1 MTAQEKRKTASEKSR
16 RVALID
22 GDVVVYRAGYAS
34 QKNKHSVIDKEGDV
48 LGVFDTKRD
57 ANDYCE
63 LLAISGIV
71 VPRIETE
78 IFPMGHDEAEMIVDT
93 MISNI
98 ISGSESTE
106 YHIFLSGTENFRNGV
121 ATIKGYKETRKGNVK
136 PVHYAHIREYIEQ
149 EHPTTMSDG
158 AEADDYL
165 AFTQYP
171 QYLKARESKKKVDC
185 ESVICTIDKDLRT
198 VPGHHYNIVK
208 QKLDWVSP
216 KDANRF
222 FATQLLTG
230 DNADNI
236 PGISFLSE
244 GKKRIGPKTALKII
258 EGCNTIPDLDRA
270 VRDTYAEYVAGDWKA
285 ALQEIGTLLWM
296 QRKFKQE
303 FNLEIW
309 SSGGYE

>member
-1 MTAQEKRKTASEKSR
+1 VSKKSR

-34 QKNKHSVIDKEGDV
+34 QKSKHSVIDREGDA

-63 LLAISGIV
+63 LLAISGTV

-78 IFPMGHDEAEMIVDT
+78 IFP
-93 MISNI
+93 
-98 ISGSESTE
+98 
-106 YHIFLSGTENFRNGV
+106 
-121 ATIKGYKETRKGNVK
+121 
-136 PVHYAHIREYIEQ
+136 IREYIEQ

-222 FATQLLTG
+222 FATQMLTG

-236 PGISFLSE
+236 PGISYLSD
-244 GKKRIGPKTALKII
+244 GSKRVGPKTAEKII
-258 EGCNTIPDLDRA
+258 EGCNTITDLDRA
-270 VRDTYAEYVAGDWKA
+270 VRGAYAEYVVGDWKA
-285 ALQEIGTLLWM
+285 ALQEVGTLLWM

>member
-1 MTAQEKRKTASEKSR
+1 MKKKR

-34 QKNKHSVIDKEGDV
+34 QKNKHYVLDKENDI
-48 LGVFDTKRD
+48 LGTFDTKME

-63 LLAISGIV
+63 LLAISGAV

-78 IFPMGHDEAEMIVDT
+78 IFPMGHDDVEMIVDT

-98 ISGSESTE
+98 RSGSESTE
-106 YHIFLSGTENFRNGV
+106 YHVFLSGDSNFRNNV
-121 ATIKGYKETRKGNVK
+121 ATIKGYKETRKGNTK
-136 PVHYAHIREYIEQ
+136 PIHYDHIREYITQ
-149 EHPTTMSDG
+149 EHPTTIAEG

-171 QYLKARESKKKVDC
+171 QFLKSRDSKKKSDC
-185 ESVICTIDKDLRT
+185 ESIICTIDKDLRT
-198 VPGHHYNIVK
+198 VPGYHYNIVK

-216 KDANRF
+216 RDANRF

-230 DNADNI
+230 DDADNI

-258 EGCNTIPDLDRA
+258 KDCNTIPDLDRA
-270 VRDTYAEYVAGDWKA
+270 VRETYEEYVIGDWKA
-285 ALQEIGTLLWM
+285 ALQEVGTLLWM
-296 QRKFKQE
+296 QRKFNQE
-303 FNLEIW
+303 FNIETW
-309 SSGGYE
+309 SNGGYE